1 MFEILLAY
9 ARRKSSLAAEP
20 RNHLLPEAAAFFAV
34 RKSGVFAVLAVI
46 GRRKEIVGVP
56 RRAKKRTLLL
66 FQFLEFRLQAR
77 QRFLISA
84 DGWGNSDVDFA
95 NTMEQVGDRGI
106 TIVGVKFI
114 GKQAKFVVENKY
126 TDQVLDMN
134 KSVEGIETEVVGENA
149 VDRIDAIKA
158 LAAIKLV
165 MRKENKF

>member
-1 MFEILLAY
+1 M
-9 ARRKSSLAAEP
+9 RRCGYL
-20 RNHLLPEAAAFFAV
+20 
-34 RKSGVFAVLAVI
+34 
-46 GRRKEIVGVP
+46 RR
-56 RRAKKRTLLL
+56 
-66 FQFLEFRLQAR
+66 RL
-77 QRFLISA
+77 
-84 DGWGNSDVDFA
+84 GNSDVDFA

>member
-1 MFEILLAY
+1 MGIGPSTKETSKHYFKDPLID
-9 ARRKSSLAAEP
+9 
-20 RNHLLPEAAAFFAV
+20 
-34 RKSGVFAVLAVI
+34 VFASDPEIDFRGVV
-46 GRRKEIVGVP
+46 IVGTPQDNRMKHLVGQ
-56 RRAKKRTLLL
+56 RAAVWLK
-66 FQFLEFRLQAR
+66 AMGCDGAV
-77 QRFLISA
+77 ISA

-126 TDQVLDMN
+126 TGQVLDMN

>member
-1 MFEILLAY
+1 M
-9 ARRKSSLAAEP
+9 
-20 RNHLLPEAAAFFAV
+20 
-34 RKSGVFAVLAVI
+34 
-46 GRRKEIVGVP
+46 
-56 RRAKKRTLLL
+56 
-66 FQFLEFRLQAR
+66 
-77 QRFLISA
+77 
-84 DGWGNSDVDFA
+84 
-95 NTMEQVGDRGI
+95 
-106 TIVGVKFI
+106 KFI